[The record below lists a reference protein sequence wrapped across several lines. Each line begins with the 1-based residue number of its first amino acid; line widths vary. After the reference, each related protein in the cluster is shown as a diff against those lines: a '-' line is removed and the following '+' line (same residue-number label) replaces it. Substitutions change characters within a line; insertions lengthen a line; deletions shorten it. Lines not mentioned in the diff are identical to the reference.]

1 MNSLPGSQFV
11 DLHTCDFL
19 LNRSSFSL
27 IADLIG
33 RKASVPLC
41 AVLDARHERSNQ
53 VSRKL
58 RQIDRTARFIIDER
72 GTDDLYVG
80 WPFVRGK
87 LLDGT
92 VIHAPL
98 LFFPV
103 TISQQGA
110 QWRLTRRSDELGFL
124 NPTFLIAYSQF
135 NAIRLPD
142 ELAEKALSDFDRDPL
157 VFRTQLY
164 EWLRDSLL
172 NVNFNTDLFSDTLHF
187 FDQQSVRS
195 LDQLEHHG
203 ELTLFQEAVLGI
215 FPQAGS
221 YLSPDYDQLIELTAD
236 TGLPAS
242 DPVIATERLP
252 EKQLRTPLALDASQE
267 AAVRAVRSGQSLV
280 VQGPPG
286 TGKSQL
292 IANLMADAAA
302 AGRRVLLVC
311 QKRAAL
317 DVVQARLQA
326 VGMAP
331 FMALVH
337 DFQDDRRALYAQ
349 IASQIDSVD
358 AYRQQNNGLNAVLL
372 ERDFEQESNRIDEA
386 VRWLQTVKTSLFD
399 TSVFGISAKELYLT
413 SHPDRPVLELSSV
426 AAQFQLTDAI
436 AFTERLTQFVAYEEE
451 LKNAPLW
458 ANRRSF
464 ADYGTVDR
472 SRIEQTIRQWTEL
485 AQSVQLQ
492 LRTTTDLSFSRSEL
506 LAWSAYSAELSSAI
520 SKLDAV
526 ESASVWRTVGQ
537 LRTLHYQTDEWLG
550 DGQLVEL
557 AQTWQLAESNALPQ
571 SVVALP
577 DLPASQQLV
586 LDALEARPSWLRWQW
601 WRLTDTA
608 GKKIDDLLG
617 ETGLTDSEPHLR
629 LLLGRITNAIRAG
642 QIRQEVTP
650 WLQRIGLP
658 ITPNALCELVQ
669 ARQLLASLDVIAPL
683 STLVDAVGAT
693 APQMAAALRQ
703 FHSLST
709 EVAHFTQEQSHLSDE
724 QLDLLWTQPIQA
736 DALSTSLRQRF
747 DLFVEADRL
756 YAAFSPVEQSI
767 IKQLSSYAPHD
778 WAGLFQNSIRLA
790 WLDLLE
796 QRHPELSSVSSLKM
810 AQTEQALQDSIQRKQ
825 QLNRDMLLIK
835 LREQT
840 YRKLTFNRVSNVVT
854 YRDLLHQT
862 TKKRNIWPLRK
873 LVETHT
879 DELFRL
885 IPCWLASPESV
896 SAIFPLRLNL
906 FDLVIVDEASQCFAE
921 SGLPAF
927 FRGRQIVVT
936 GDNQQLRPND
946 VYRTQIDDLTDADEE
961 TPAEL
966 EVESLLELAARHL
979 PQVLLTEHYRSRS
992 LDLIT
997 FSNQHFYQN
1006 RLQLLPYF
1014 DQVNQ
1019 ANPAI
1024 RYLHVT
1030 GQWARNTNTVEAAAV
1045 LAQLQQLAIE
1055 QPGRSVGVVTFNYP
1069 QQQLIQNMLDESP
1082 LTTQIPDL
1090 FVKNIENV
1098 QGDERDIIIFSIG
1111 YAPDERGRLT
1121 MHFGSL
1127 NTAGGENRLN
1137 VAVTRARERVYVI
1150 TSLWPDQL
1158 KVDTA
1163 TGEGTRRLR
1172 DYLTYALMVSEGQF
1186 RPQPQP
1192 VTALHGDTLLK
1203 DQLAQQ
1209 SPDRHQELPFADLT
1223 VRSDDTY
1230 QSLLL
1235 TDDDQFYDQ
1244 PVKQSLAYLP
1254 LALRERGWLFKRVW
1268 SRNYWR
1274 NPASSI

>member
-1 MNSLPGSQFV
+1 
-11 DLHTCDFL
+11 L

-27 IADLIG
+27 IADLIS
-33 RKASVPLC
+33 RKASIPLC
-41 AVLDARHERSNQ
+41 AVVDPRHERSNL

-58 RQIDRTARFIIDER
+58 RQINRTARFIIDER

-103 TISQQGA
+103 AISQPGN
-110 QWRLTRRSDELGFL
+110 QWRLTRRADDLGFL

-135 NAIRLPD
+135 NTIRLPD
-142 ELAEKALSDFDRDPL
+142 ELAEKPLSDFDRDPL

-164 EWLRDSLL
+164 EWLRDSPL
-172 NVNFNTDLFSDTLHF
+172 NVDFNTDLFADTLHF
-187 FDQQSVRS
+187 FDRQSVRS
-195 LDQLEHHG
+195 LDQLEQQG
-203 ELTLFQEAVLGI
+203 ELKLYPEAVLGI

-221 YLSPDYDQLIELTAD
+221 YLSPDYDQLIELATE
-236 TGLPAS
+236 TGLPT
-242 DPVIATERLP
+242 DEPIITTERLP

-267 AAVRAVRSGQSLV
+267 AAIRAVRSGQSLV

-317 DVVQARLQA
+317 DVVQARLQT

-349 IASQIDSVD
+349 IASQIDNID
-358 AYRQQNNGLNAVLL
+358 AYRQQNNGLDAVLL
-372 ERDFEQESNRIDEA
+372 ERDFEQESNRIDDA
-386 VRWLQTVKTSLFD
+386 VQWLQTVKSALFD
-399 TSVFGISAKELYLT
+399 TSTFGISAKELYLT
-413 SHPDRPVLELSSV
+413 SRPDQPYVDLGTV
-426 AAQFQLTDAI
+426 ATTLRLDEVT
-436 AFTERLTQFVAYEEE
+436 AFTERLTQFVAYQAQ
-451 LKNAPLW
+451 LGNAPLW
-458 ANRRSF
+458 VNRHSF
-464 ADYGTVDR
+464 ANYSVADR
-472 SRIEQTIRQWTEL
+472 PRIDQTIRQWTEL
-485 AQSVQLQ
+485 AQSVQAQ
-492 LRTTTDLSFSRSEL
+492 LRTTTGLAFSLSEL
-506 LAWSAYSAELSSAI
+506 LVWSAYTTELTNSIAQ
-520 SKLDAV
+520 LDALQ
-526 ESASVWRTVGQ
+526 SASVWRIVGQ
-537 LRTLHYQTDEWLG
+537 LRTMHYQADEWLA
-550 DGQLVEL
+550 DGQLVAL
-557 AQTWQLAESNALPQ
+557 AQTWQLAESSALPD
-571 SVVALP
+571 SIVTLH
-577 DLPASQQLV
+577 DLPASRQLL
-586 LDALEARPSWLRWQW
+586 LDAIEARPSWIRWQW
-601 WRLTDTA
+601 WRLASTA
-608 GKKIDDLLG
+608 GKKVDELLSA
-617 ETGLTDSEPHLR
+617 TGLTDSEPHLQ
-629 LLLGRITNAIRAG
+629 LLLGRIDKGIRAG

-658 ITPNALCELVQ
+658 ITPDAVRELVQ
-669 ARQLLASLDVIAPL
+669 ARQLLASLDLVPPLPTLFDTIGTSAQQTVI
-683 STLVDAVGAT
+683 V
-693 APQMAAALRQ
+693 LRQ
-703 FHSLST
+703 LRALSAD
-709 EVAHFTQEQSHLSDE
+709 VNWFTQTQSYLADE
-724 QLDLLWTQPIQA
+724 QLDGLWTQPNLA
-736 DALSTSLRQRF
+736 ESLCAPLRQNF

-756 YAAFSPVEQSI
+756 YAAFTPTERSI
-767 IKQLSSYAPHD
+767 IGQLSSHEPHD
-778 WAGLFQNSIRLA
+778 WVRLFQNSIRMA
-790 WLDLLE
+790 WLDWLE

-810 AQTEQALQDSIQRKQ
+810 AQTEQALQDSLQRKQ

-862 TKKRNIWPLRK
+862 TKKRNVWPLRK
-873 LVETHT
+873 LMETHA
-879 DELFRL
+879 EEVFRL
-885 IPCWLASPESV
+885 VPCWLASAESV
-896 SAIFPLRLNL
+896 SAIFPLRPDL
-906 FDLVIVDEASQCFAE
+906 FDLVIVDEASQCYAE

-936 GDNQQLRPND
+936 GDNQQLRPSD

-966 EVESLLELAARHL
+966 EVESLLELATRYL
-979 PQVLLTEHYRSRS
+979 PQMWLTEHYRSRS

-997 FSNQHFYQN
+997 FSNHHFYEN

-1014 DQVNQ
+1014 AQINQ
-1019 ANPAI
+1019 PDPAI
-1024 RYLHVT
+1024 RYVHVD
-1030 GQWARNTNTVEAAAV
+1030 GRWEHSANIIEAGAV

-1069 QQQLIQNMLDESP
+1069 QQQLIQNLLDESP
-1082 LTTQIPDL
+1082 LTAQIPGL

-1098 QGDERDIIIFSIG
+1098 QGDERDIIIFSVG
-1111 YAPDERGRLT
+1111 YAPNEQGRLS
-1121 MHFGSL
+1121 MQFGSL

-1137 VAVTRARERVYVI
+1137 VAITRARERVYVI
-1150 TSLWPDQL
+1150 TSVWPEQL
-1158 KVDTA
+1158 TVGNVS
-1163 TGEGTRRLR
+1163 GEGPKRLR
-1172 DYLTYALMVSEGQF
+1172 DYLAYALLVSERQF
-1186 RPQPQP
+1186 KPHPQPA
-1192 VTALHGDTLLK
+1192 TALRTTNLLK
-1203 DQLAQQ
+1203 DRLVQQ
-1209 SPDRHQELPFADLT
+1209 TSDRYQELPFADLT
-1223 VRSDDTY
+1223 IRTGDTY

-1235 TDDDQFYDQ
+1235 TDDDQFYNQ

-1254 LALRERGWLFKRVW
+1254 LALRERGWLFKRIW

-1274 NPASSI
+1274 NPAFTS